1 MVKNWKNNFEFNFRL
16 FTITQYVVLH
26 QMIELYVKSLEN
38 PSQILIKKILMAI
51 IESYFHKSLT

>member
-1 MVKNWKNNFEFNFRL
+1 
-16 FTITQYVVLH
+16 
-26 QMIELYVKSLEN
+26 MIELYVKSLEN